1 MRPGP
6 SGNSGTPPG
15 VVKNPGD
22 FQGFQR
28 FTLPVPSSARPGEH
42 ATPATTVAAPII
54 FPLVAEGVPAAGYTC
69 RPSGE
74 HAVTILDTLLPLVL
88 LIWLGAALA
97 RAGFLGRVFMGDL
110 NRLAFWIALPAL
122 LFESADAAAPG
133 DRRLMPLLGVLIGGT
148 AIVAVLAAAAGR
160 LMGLA
165 IAARA
170 TLVQATFR
178 GNLAYIG
185 IPVLAQ
191 SLGDDKAALA
201 RAVAVLVFLTAVYN
215 VLAVL
220 VLARADG
227 AGGAGSLP
235 RVLRSIAM
243 NPLLIAGV
251 LGIVLPAAGVVP
263 PRFISRTLELLGA
276 AAIPAA
282 LLCIGGSLATT
293 SLKGSR
299 GPIFVAAL
307 LKIVVLPAVVYGL
320 ARLAGLGPADL
331 RTAVVFAACPTAAA
345 SFVMARQMGGDE
357 PLASGAIAVST
368 ALSAASVAAALAV
381 TGR

>member
-1 MRPGP
+1 LSKKPQVFRDVCRTIPAFPPAAPAAALP
-6 SGNSGTPPG
+6 SG
-15 VVKNPGD
+15 
-22 FQGFQR
+22 GF
-28 FTLPVPSSARPGEH
+28 L
-42 ATPATTVAAPII
+42 
-54 FPLVAEGVPAAGYTC
+54 
-69 RPSGE
+69 
-74 HAVTILDTLLPLVL
+74 VTILDTLLPLVL
-88 LIWLGAALA
+88 LIALGAVLA
-97 RAGFLGRVFMGDL
+97 RVGFLGRVFMADL

-122 LFESADAAAPG
+122 LFESADTAAPG

-148 AIVAVLAAAAGR
+148 AIVAVLAAVTGR
-160 LMGLA
+160 LLGLS

-185 IPVLAQ
+185 IPVLSQ
-191 SLGDDKAALA
+191 TLGGDAGALA

-227 AGGAGSLP
+227 GGTADSLP
-235 RVLRSIAM
+235 KVARSLAT

-251 LGIVLPAAGVVP
+251 LGIVLPWAGVVP
-263 PRFISRTLELLGA
+263 PQFVSRTLELLGA

-293 SLKGSR
+293 SLRGSS
-299 GPIFVAAL
+299 GPILAAAILKVA
-307 LKIVVLPAVVYGL
+307 VLPAVVFAL

-381 TGR
+381 TAL